1 MQYFAKW
8 LLGHHEENL
17 LAVQKWLKLTTRKW
31 LLIFDNAER
40 ESILKGYW
48 PVGAKGAILITSR
61 KYYNFMK
68 DAQRKGDTVKPFN
81 EQQSFD
87 LLMVLL
93 GESWQNQYS
102 RGVLRATEIAAA
114 KTLLRKIG
122 GLALAIQ
129 QAAVL
134 INNPNIGCNNIA
146 GALELFNSNAQ
157 RLPER
162 PDTDRSEMVHALDT
176 LWNMNFSILTPNARN
191 LLSVL
196 AMLSPGMLI
205 PSYIP
210 QELM

>member
-1 MQYFAKW
+1 M
-8 LLGHHEENL
+8 
-17 LAVQKWLKLTTRKW
+17 
-31 LLIFDNAER
+31 
-40 ESILKGYW
+40 
-48 PVGAKGAILITSR
+48 GAKGAILITSR

-68 DAQRKGDTVKPFN
+68 DSQRKGDTVKPFN
-81 EQQSFD
+81 DQQSFD

-93 GESWQNQYS
+93 GEKWQNQYS
-102 RGVLRATEIAAA
+102 RGLLRTTEITAA
-114 KTLLRKIG
+114 KTLLKKIG

-134 INNPNIGCNNIA
+134 INNPNIGCENIA

-176 LWNMNFSILTPNARN
+176 LWNMNFNILTPNARN

-196 AMLSPGMLI
+196 SMLSPGMSNPNFL
-205 PSYIP
+205 P
-210 QELM
+210 QKLM